1 VSKMSWK
8 NRALLQLSMREL
20 ANLDFANL
28 DSEDIQRMEVVIRM
42 NEWYCTHEYVTLR
55 TLA

>member
-42 NEWYCTHEYVTLR
+42 NEW
-55 TLA
+55 